1 MPIYE
6 YQCKSCG
13 KQIEVLQSSSE
24 TTKQK
29 CPGCGK
35 TMERIM
41 SATGSVQMG
50 RSSSAPPPSC
60 SGGSCATG
68 TCPYN

>member
-13 KQIEVLQSSSE
+13 KQIEVLQSSTE
-24 TTKQK
+24 TEKHK

-35 TMERIM
+35 GMERVM
-41 SATGSVQMG
+41 SAHGVG
-50 RSSSAPPPSC
+50 KSSAPPPAC
-60 SGGSCATG
+60 GDGSCAAG
-68 TCPYN
+68 SCPYN